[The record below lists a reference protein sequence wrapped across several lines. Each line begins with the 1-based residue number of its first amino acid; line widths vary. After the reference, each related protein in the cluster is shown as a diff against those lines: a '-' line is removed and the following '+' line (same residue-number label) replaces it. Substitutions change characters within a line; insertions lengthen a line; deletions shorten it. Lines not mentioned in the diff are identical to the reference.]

1 MIRVS
6 LEFRPGKS
14 SGPAVQEFPKI
25 FLKTL
30 YILFYFYFS
39 LSTSHLFTPRMGL
52 CFPYRVYSS
61 LLPSRYLPG
70 EVRYI
75 VIMSDW
81 H

>member
-6 LEFRPGKS
+6 LEFRPGKWL
-14 SGPAVQEFPKI
+14 GTRQVLVQEFTKNC
-25 FLKTL
+25 
-30 YILFYFYFS
+30 FS
-39 LSTSHLFTPRMGL
+39 LSTSHLFTPRMGF
-52 CFPYRVYSS
+52 CFPHRVYSS